1 MALLKSSICMTNTIS
16 YRRPIDAMK
25 ARVACN
31 ISSSNFL
38 EDIQIVSNLAGVYLV
53 PEQEI
58 SISGNECIYPSG

>member
-1 MALLKSSICMTNTIS
+1 MTNTIS

-38 EDIQIVSNLAGVYLV
+38 EDIQIVSNLAGVDLV
-53 PEQEI
+53 IPEQEI
-58 SISGNECIYPSG
+58 STSGNEDFTVYPSG